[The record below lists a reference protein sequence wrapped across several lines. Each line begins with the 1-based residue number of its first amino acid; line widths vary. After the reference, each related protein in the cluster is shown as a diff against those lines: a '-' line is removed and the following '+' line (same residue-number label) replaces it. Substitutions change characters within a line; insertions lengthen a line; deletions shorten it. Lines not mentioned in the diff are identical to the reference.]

1 MEQEGNKRK
10 PIMRDSTERTEKKL
24 SFATRLS
31 QVFESPVTGSSR
43 LQADIIPTNIQERF
57 HELQVTPQKKMKRAT
72 IDSTVTSSPGTQA
85 SRVSGQSEL
94 HTSTA
99 IAAPFCKS
107 IRHTSMGLCYVP
119 EETSVTPHSNHL
131 PTVPMKDNTRNV
143 FRSILNNTFTTK
155 NAANVLILGDK
166 LHGEKIKN
174 NLLYQHS
181 LQKTTSSLAC
191 SSINLNI
198 ICEENPPESILPD
211 VHFCFILICMD
222 DFHGLTSASDGLM
235 KLHKAS
241 VPVHHM
247 LVLSVSNA
255 REVCKSVIDQE
266 EYEAFLDDHK
276 LAELPWQEQE
286 RACERRVMQLLNF
299 IYSSVGFYSGS
310 SLLLNYTF
318 LHGVKEVY

>member
-222 DFHGLTSASDGLM
+222 DFHGTG
-235 KLHKAS
+235 
-241 VPVHHM
+241 
-247 LVLSVSNA
+247 
-255 REVCKSVIDQE
+255 ECI
-266 EYEAFLDDHK
+266 F
-276 LAELPWQEQE
+276 
-286 RACERRVMQLLNF
+286 
-299 IYSSVGFYSGS
+299 
-310 SLLLNYTF
+310 
-318 LHGVKEVY
+318 